1 MRLTRLVDLAGSPM
15 WALLETVTRVH
26 TRPSVR
32 GGKEEM
38 GERAGGKDWK
48 ALAKGNGGGRGGN

>member
-1 MRLTRLVDLAGSPM
+1 MC
-15 WALLETVTRVH
+15 ALLETVTRVY

-38 GERAGGKDWK
+38 GERAAGKDWK
-48 ALAKGNGGGRGGN
+48 ALAKGNGEGRGGN